1 MTTACTG
8 CGAATA
14 DHMLTA
20 FTKMYRADRR
30 SALLCP
36 RCYDAWWESETGP
49 PKSRPQGPGRPGQNP
64 MDVA

>member
-1 MTTACTG
+1 MITGCTG

-20 FTKMYRADRR
+20 LTRMYKADSR

-36 RCYDAWWESETGP
+36 RCYDVWWESETGP
-49 PKSRPQGPGRPGQNP
+49 PKSRVQHPVPPKP
-64 MDVA
+64 KEVA